1 MPRVRAATGSA
12 TTGRSD
18 TRVAAAVGFLIF
30 VELTSGIIQGMTP
43 ALTPRL
49 GTELSISAGD
59 LNLVTGVQLL
69 AAAVSV
75 PLLGR
80 LGDLYG
86 HRRVLRVAV
95 ASLAAGSLLV
105 AWSPSVAVLLLGR
118 VLQGPLAA
126 LLPLEMGLVR
136 DRLGPQRARRA
147 VGLLVGALTFGS
159 STGMVLAGLLSR
171 AVPSVHGVLLV
182 PAVATVLC
190 TAVVFLLVPESATR
204 SRGAVDWTGAA
215 LLSLGLAALLT
226 GVSQGSK
233 SGWTTPAPTALLLVA
248 VIVLTV
254 WVRVE
259 LRAPHPVVDIR
270 TTVRRSLLP
279 VYAAGFLLGVTL
291 YGAQV
296 AAALFLAASPG
307 TEGYG
312 FGYGALGIGW
322 VLFPAGICAFAAA
335 TVSPALGRRLGT
347 RAVPALGGCLL
358 AAGYTAL
365 VLTHHAVWQFALLNA
380 ALGFGT
386 GLVLSTLPALVLDA
400 SPADRTGIA
409 TGLYS
414 TAKTLGGSIGSAV
427 FAAVL
432 TAMTVRGTTVPTE
445 SAYTTVWWLCAA
457 VSLGVTGAIAALP
470 RHDPSPTAASPT
482 GNRPTVPRR
491 PSADVDGTARLSGDS

>member
-1 MPRVRAATGSA
+1 MPRVRAATGPA

-18 TRVAAAVGFLIF
+18 TRVAPVVGFLIF

-59 LNLVTGVQLL
+59 LNLVAGAQLL

-80 LGDLYG
+80 LGDVHG
-86 HRRVLRVAV
+86 HRRLLRIAV
-95 ASLAAGSLLV
+95 AGLAVGSLLV
-105 AWSPSVAVLLLGR
+105 AWSPSVGVLLLGR

-136 DRLGPQRARRA
+136 DRLSPGQARRA
-147 VGLLVGALTFGS
+147 IALLVGALTFGS

-182 PAVATVLC
+182 PAVATLAC
-190 TAVVFLLVPESATR
+190 TAVVFLLVPESTTR
-204 SRGAVDWTGAA
+204 ARGTVDWAGAA

-226 GVSQGSK
+226 GVSQGAK
-233 SGWTTPAPTALLLVA
+233 GGWAASAPAALLLLA
-248 VIVLTV
+248 AAVLTL
-254 WVRVE
+254 WVFVE

-270 TTVRRSLLP
+270 VTVRRSLLP
-279 VYAAGFLLGVTL
+279 VYTAAFLLGITL
-291 YGAQV
+291 YGAQI
-296 AAALFLAASPG
+296 AAALYLAASPDR
-307 TEGYG
+307 EGYG
-312 FGYGALGIGW
+312 FGYSPLGIGW

-335 TVSPALGRRLGT
+335 TVSPALGRALGA

-358 AAGYTAL
+358 AAGYTTL
-365 VLTHHAVWQFALLNA
+365 VLAHHAVWHFVLLNA
-380 ALGFGT
+380 VLGFGT
-386 GLVLSTLPALVLDA
+386 GLVLSTLPALVIDV

-414 TAKTLGGSIGSAV
+414 TAKTLGGSVGSAV

-432 TAMTVRGTTVPTE
+432 TTMTVRGGTVPTV

-457 VSLGVTGAIAALP
+457 VSLGITAAVAALL
-470 RHDPSPTAASPT
+470 
-482 GNRPTVPRR
+482 RR
-491 PSADVDGTARLSGDS
+491 DSRTDGPGTR

>member
-1 MPRVRAATGSA
+1 MPRVSAATGPA
-12 TTGRSD
+12 TTSRSD

-59 LNLVTGVQLL
+59 LNLVAGVQLL

-80 LGDLYG
+80 LGDVYG
-86 HRRVLRVAV
+86 HRRMLRIAV

-105 AWSPSVAVLLLGR
+105 AWSPSVGVLLLGR
-118 VLQGPLAA
+118 ILQGPLAA

-136 DRLGPQRARRA
+136 DRLSPQRARRA
-147 VGLLVGALTFGS
+147 IGLLVGALTFGS

-171 AVPSVHGVLLV
+171 AIPSVHGILLV
-182 PAVATVLC
+182 PAVATMVC
-190 TAVVFLLVPESATR
+190 TVVVFVLVPESATR
-204 SRGAVDWTGAA
+204 ARGAIDWAGAA
-215 LLSLGLAALLT
+215 LLSLGLAALLA

-233 SGWTTPAPTALLLVA
+233 GGWTTPAPATLLLFA
-248 VIVLTV
+248 ATVLTV
-254 WVRVE
+254 WVFVE

-270 TTVRRSLLP
+270 ITVRRSLLP

-296 AAALFLAASPG
+296 AAALFLAASPDK
-307 TEGYG
+307 EGYG
-312 FGYGALGIGW
+312 FGYSTLGIGW

-335 TVSPALGRRLGT
+335 TVSPTLGRVLGA

-358 AAGYTAL
+358 AAGYTTL
-365 VLTHHAVWQFALLNA
+365 VLTHHAVWQFALLNVG
-380 ALGFGT
+380 LGFGT
-386 GLVLSTLPALVLDA
+386 GLVLSTLPALVLDV

-432 TAMTVRGTTVPTE
+432 TAMTVQGTTVPTE
-445 SAYTTVWWLCAA
+445 AAYTTVWWLCAA
-457 VSLGVTGAIAALP
+457 VSLGITGAVAVLL
-470 RHDPSPTAASPT
+470 RRDPAPTAASSVPT
-482 GNRPTVPRR
+482 PV
-491 PSADVDGTARLSGDS
+491 